1 MRDVVITSAV
11 RTAIGYFGGTLKDV
25 LPADLAKVVIK
36 KAMDRSSVRGE
47 EIDDVILGCV
57 LQRSDEPN
65 VGRVAA
71 LKAGIPVEVPG
82 YTVNRLCASGL
93 QAVVNGAQV
102 IKLNEADII
111 VAGGVE
117 NMSAAP
123 YVLRGARWGYRL
135 KHGEITD
142 TLWEGL
148 TDPIRSIIMGETA
161 ENLAEK
167 YKITREEQDEYA
179 ARSQMRA
186 TRAIVEGKFKEEIVP
201 LMVPQT
207 RGEPIKFDKDEFPR
221 AGISKEKLALYPTV
235 FKKGGTVTPG
245 NSCGINDGAATLIV
259 MGQDVAKKRKIEPM
273 AKILSYAVAAVDPAI
288 MGIGPVYAIPKAL
301 KKAGLELKDMDLI
314 ELNEAFAAQVLAVDR
329 ELHFDHDKLNV
340 NGGAIALGHPV
351 GCSGARILV
360 TLLYAMKNRNSKYGL
375 AVLCVGGGQGI
386 AMVVERM

>member
-36 KAMDRSSVRGE
+36 KAMDRSSVKGK
-47 EIDDVILGCV
+47 EIDDVILGCI

-111 VAGGVE
+111 VTGGVE

-135 KHGEITD
+135 RHGEITD

-245 NSCGINDGAATLIV
+245 NSCGINDGAAALIV
-259 MGQDVAKKRKIEPM
+259 MGEDIAKKRKIEPM
-273 AKILSYAVAAVDPAI
+273 AKILSHAVAAVDPAI

-301 KKAGLELKDMDLI
+301 NKAGLELKDMDLI

-375 AVLCVGGGQGI
+375 AALCVGGGQGI